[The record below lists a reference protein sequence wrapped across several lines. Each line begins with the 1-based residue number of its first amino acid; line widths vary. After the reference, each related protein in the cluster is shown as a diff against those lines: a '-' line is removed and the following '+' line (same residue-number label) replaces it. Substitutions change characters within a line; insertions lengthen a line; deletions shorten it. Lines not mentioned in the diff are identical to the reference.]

1 MCNAQFTIEQNWGN
15 VTVGESA
22 FEYLD
27 RFGSDHMLQL
37 VICLGVV
44 VLGYV
49 LCFAPFRRPSEVLA
63 GTTSV
68 TRLRALLQLGV
79 ASACYLAFIVV
90 ASL

>member
-1 MCNAQFTIEQNWGN
+1 M
-15 VTVGESA
+15 V
-22 FEYLD
+22 
-27 RFGSDHMLQL
+27 QL

-49 LCFAPFRRPSEVLA
+49 LCFAPFRSSSEVMT
-63 GTTSV
+63 GTTNV

-79 ASACYLAFIVV
+79 ASACYLAFVVV